1 MRIIYSLCEK
11 NIGYSRQTL
20 MQVKGDKRT
29 SILLSINI
37 LTHVLIVSPSLYLR
51 RN

>member
-11 NIGYSRQTL
+11 ILLLRIDSATGSWL
-20 MQVKGDKRT
+20 VKGG

-37 LTHVLIVSPSLYLR
+37 LTGVDYDPFTTSM
-51 RN
+51 